1 MITCDFSKRKNQT
14 LSQYL
19 YSQIKEQILMGQ
31 LIPNQRL
38 PSKRSLAD
46 HLGISVITVQGA
58 YQNLIDEGFI
68 YSIEKSGFFVEDIHQ
83 PVKKNKEEKLKKQ
96 SVKKTQ
102 KNVIGDFTQNAI
114 GYEKFPFKTW
124 AKVSKQVLQKYNY
137 ELLAPGPSSG
147 NLILRQTIAD
157 YLKNYR
163 NMNVDSSQIVIGAGS
178 ELLYNFIVL
187 MLGSNKIYGVENPGY
202 KKTHKIFS
210 TLGAECIPID
220 IDENGMSC
228 SKLEMSCAQV
238 IHITPSHHFPTGI
251 VMPVK
256 RRFEL
261 LSWAAQEKDRYIIE
275 DDYDSEFRFSGKP
288 LEPMFNSDLNS
299 RVIYLNT
306 FSKTLSPAFRISYM
320 VLPEKLV
327 EVFKNKFEFYSCTVS
342 AVEQLTVAEFIKQEY
357 FSKHINRMRNYY
369 RSLRNN
375 LITNIKNS
383 QLKNRVTIK
392 EENSGLHFL
401 MIVKTTKSVKQIKNE
416 IQKSRLKINL
426 LDDYYFGKPPE
437 NENAFVINYSGIREQ
452 DISKIIN
459 AFQKI
464 F

>member
-1 MITCDFSKRKNQT
+1 
-14 LSQYL
+14 
-19 YSQIKEQILMGQ
+19 
-31 LIPNQRL
+31 
-38 PSKRSLAD
+38 
-46 HLGISVITVQGA
+46 
-58 YQNLIDEGFI
+58 
-68 YSIEKSGFFVEDIHQ
+68 
-83 PVKKNKEEKLKKQ
+83 
-96 SVKKTQ
+96 
-102 KNVIGDFTQNAI
+102 
-114 GYEKFPFKTW
+114 
-124 AKVSKQVLQKYNY
+124 
-137 ELLAPGPSSG
+137 
-147 NLILRQTIAD
+147 
-157 YLKNYR
+157 
-163 NMNVDSSQIVIGAGS
+163 MNVDSSQIVIGAGS

-187 MLGSNKIYGVENPGY
+187 MLGSNKIYGIENPGY
-202 KKTHKIFS
+202 KKTQKIFS

-228 SKLEMSCAQV
+228 SKLEKSCAQV

-261 LSWAAQEKDRYIIE
+261 LSWAAQKKDRYIIE

-288 LEPMFNSDLNS
+288 LEPMFNSDLIS

-306 FSKTLSPAFRISYM
+306 L
-320 VLPEKLV
+320 
-327 EVFKNKFEFYSCTVS
+327 FKNKFEFYSCTVS

-375 LITNIKNS
+375 LITNIRNS
-383 QLKNRVTIK
+383 QLKNRVIIK

>member
-1 MITCDFSKRKNQT
+1 
-14 LSQYL
+14 
-19 YSQIKEQILMGQ
+19 
-31 LIPNQRL
+31 
-38 PSKRSLAD
+38 
-46 HLGISVITVQGA
+46 
-58 YQNLIDEGFI
+58 
-68 YSIEKSGFFVEDIHQ
+68 
-83 PVKKNKEEKLKKQ
+83 
-96 SVKKTQ
+96 
-102 KNVIGDFTQNAI
+102 
-114 GYEKFPFKTW
+114 
-124 AKVSKQVLQKYNY
+124 
-137 ELLAPGPSSG
+137 
-147 NLILRQTIAD
+147 
-157 YLKNYR
+157 
-163 NMNVDSSQIVIGAGS
+163 
-178 ELLYNFIVL
+178 
-187 MLGSNKIYGVENPGY
+187 
-202 KKTHKIFS
+202 
-210 TLGAECIPID
+210 
-220 IDENGMSC
+220 
-228 SKLEMSCAQV
+228 
-238 IHITPSHHFPTGI
+238 
-251 VMPVK
+251 
-256 RRFEL
+256 
-261 LSWAAQEKDRYIIE
+261 
-275 DDYDSEFRFSGKP
+275 
-288 LEPMFNSDLNS
+288 MFNSDLNS

-375 LITNIKNS
+375 LITNIRNS

-401 MIVKTTKSVKQIKNE
+401 MIVKTTKSVKQLKNE